1 MRRAAGRVDP
11 RYAYASQGR
20 SAPTCHHD
28 RDDASSMRSRR
39 RWMLRCSQL
48 RVEDPP
54 SGLAFIRRSQA
65 NQRGEPARRTSTGAP
80 GQSSISLR
88 CRRPTP
94 ATCLYQSPP
103 ITARKMPVPITV
115 PITRHNQP
123 PSQSPAQALRIN
135 LRLGQG
141 DRWSAQAHLHRA
153 SGGQGTCRVDIH
165 GVQPGALGPD
175 GRLVGPGADLRV
187 GAFASG

>member
-65 NQRGEPARRTSTGAP
+65 NQRGEPAQANQEIHQSAFAVADPYLQRCLCPSPPITARKMSVPITVRR
-80 GQSSISLR
+80 
-88 CRRPTP
+88 
-94 ATCLYQSPP
+94 QSPQERCLSRSP
-103 ITARKMPVPITV
+103 SAITARKMPVPITV
-115 PITRHNQP
+115 RL
-123 PSQSPAQALRIN
+123 SRSPRELLVLAEQRSLSSDVLPGSSR
-135 LRLGQG
+135 RFC
-141 DRWSAQAHLHRA
+141 RSRSA
-153 SGGQGTCRVDIH
+153 TVCH
-165 GVQPGALGPD
+165 GL
-175 GRLVGPGADLRV
+175 
-187 GAFASG
+187 